1 LIAAIPLGARTARSR
16 HHRARSTATRTRQR
30 TTAWEF
36 RSFAVAAASIGLV
49 FTLAL
54 LYLSQITSLSAGD
67 YEVQRLQAER
77 DELRRQ
83 NALLEVQ
90 LARLD
95 SPARIETL
103 ATRLGLVRVASVPLL
118 FPAPLQAKK

>member
-1 LIAAIPLGARTARSR
+1 MAPPRLHRSR
-16 HHRARSTATRTRQR
+16 AHASTRTRR
-30 TTAWEF
+30 HASWEL
-36 RSFAVAAASIGLV
+36 RSFTLATAAIAAV

-54 LYLSQITSLSAGD
+54 LYLSQITSLSTGR

-83 NALLEVQ
+83 NALLEVR

-95 SPARIETL
+95 SPARIETQ
-103 ATRLGLVRVASVPLL
+103 AARLGLVHLTRVPL
-118 FPAPLQAKK
+118 FVPEPLQANK

>member
-1 LIAAIPLGARTARSR
+1 
-16 HHRARSTATRTRQR
+16 
-30 TTAWEF
+30 
-36 RSFAVAAASIGLV
+36 VAAASIGLV

>member
-1 LIAAIPLGARTARSR
+1 MIAG
-16 HHRARSTATRTRQR
+16 
-30 TTAWEF
+30 
-36 RSFAVAAASIGLV
+36 V

-83 NALLEVQ
+83 NSLLEVQ

-103 ATRLGLVRVASVPLL
+103 AARLGLVRVSNVQLL
-118 FPAPLQAKK
+118 FPEPLQAKR